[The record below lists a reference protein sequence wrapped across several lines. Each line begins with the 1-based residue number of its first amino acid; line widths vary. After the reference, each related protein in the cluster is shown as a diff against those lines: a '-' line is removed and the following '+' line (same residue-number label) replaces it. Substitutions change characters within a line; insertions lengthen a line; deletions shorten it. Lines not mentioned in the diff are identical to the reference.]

1 MPKHKIEF
9 TLPADLKFSP
19 LVRRISE
26 EVFHYAGF
34 DKEWADRLKLVVDEL
49 FMNANRYGSKTDDDK
64 IYMLFIFDNNE
75 VSFRIEDE
83 GRGQRKTNAAELK
96 KLVHKNADKAG
107 DLSKTSGR
115 GLALITHLWTDDM
128 KIEDSKRGGI
138 VVTFTKKI
146 SAET

>member
-1 MPKHKIEF
+1 M
-9 TLPADLKFSP
+9 
-19 LVRRISE
+19 RRISE

-34 DKEWADRLKLVVDEL
+34 SREWTERLKLVVDEL
-49 FMNANRYGSKTDDDK
+49 FMNANQYGSKTDDDK
-64 IYMLFIFDNNE
+64 IYILFTFDNNE

-83 GRGQRKTNAAELK
+83 GRGQRKMNAADLK
-96 KLVHKNADKAG
+96 KLIYKNFDKVS
-107 DLSKTSGR
+107 DLTKTSGR

-146 SAET
+146 TVET